1 MLIANYALNLYFL
14 LLKIKIKSILK
25 ENRNSMRF
33 ELEVE
38 ISSPAFLL
46 FIGETTNFFT
56 GKMGC
61 QISSSAL
68 IISTVIKT
76 GENRTDFDAHG
87 FLNLFPCTFLLISI
101 FKKKIQLTHATSCP
115 MMKASKLTVAPK

>member
-1 MLIANYALNLYFL
+1 LLIANYALNLYFL

-61 QISSSAL
+61 QISSPAL
-68 IISTVIKT
+68 ILTYAMMERKYEDYRSFVTWIS
-76 GENRTDFDAHG
+76 
-87 FLNLFPCTFLLISI
+87 LLAVS
-101 FKKKIQLTHATSCP
+101 L
-115 MMKASKLTVAPK
+115 